1 MKNKKIFT
9 IPNILSV
16 FRILLAILFFD
27 IYIEYGL
34 EIKRTEL
41 ILILCISGL
50 TDFLDGKIARRFNM
64 ISELGKILDPIA
76 DKLTQCVLLICFL
89 HKYDVAKYVFVV
101 FLVKEIYMGVAGLKT
116 ISVTGKNEG
125 AMWYGKV
132 STAVFYLVMIL
143 LFCIPNIPEIISE
156 CMLVLCGILMLMSL
170 LLYANYYKKLQT
182 EAKNTKGEK
191 R

>member
-27 IYIEYGL
+27 IYIDYGL
-34 EIKRTEL
+34 EVKRTEL

-101 FLVKEIYMGVAGLKT
+101 FLVKEIYMGIAGLKT

-143 LFCIPNIPEIISE
+143 LFCISNIPEIIAE

-182 EAKNTKGEK
+182 EAKKTRGEK